1 MTVLEVKIAVA
12 KTNKYAVS
20 ESGDSVEI
28 TERPQGGVSVILA
41 DAQGSGKSA
50 RTNSK
55 LVVSKAAT
63 LISEGARDGAVARA
77 VHDMLYTLRDGRI
90 SATLIIASADF
101 ETQSVVISQN
111 AGPPIFVLQNGTAM
125 TLSSSEQPI
134 GVHRSMKPAICEF
147 PLELGLAIVGM
158 TDGVYHAGRARGTP
172 WTEDDLLELVKNHAD
187 HPEFLASVLLAEAV
201 RRDQQRPCDDMA
213 IFVLYVGEYE
223 AETKVRTMR
232 ATMPC

>member
-1 MTVLEVKIAVA
+1 MLEVKIAVA

-20 ESGDSVEI
+20 ESGDSLEI
-28 TERPQGGVSVILA
+28 TERPQGGVSVIMA

-77 VHDMLYTLRDGRI
+77 VHDMLYALRDGRI
-90 SATLIIASADF
+90 SATLVIASADF

-111 AGPPIFVLQNGTAM
+111 AGPPIFVVQGGTAM
-125 TLSSSEQPI
+125 TLSPSDQPI

-147 PLELGLAIVGM
+147 PLEQGLAIVGM
-158 TDGVYHAGRARGTP
+158 TDGVYHAGRAKGRP
-172 WTEDDLLELVKNHAD
+172 WADEEFVDFVKSNVD
-187 HPEFLASVLLAEAV
+187 HPEFLANALLAEAV
-201 RRDQQRPCDDMA
+201 RRDMQRPCDDMA
-213 IFVLYVGEYE
+213 VFVLRVGEYD

-232 ATMPC
+232 VTLQC

>member
-1 MTVLEVKIAVA
+1 MLEVKIAVA

-20 ESGDSVEI
+20 ESGDSLEI
-28 TERPQGGVSVILA
+28 TERPQGGVSVIMA

-77 VHDMLYTLRDGRI
+77 VHDMLYALRDGRI
-90 SATLIIASADF
+90 SATLVIASADF

-111 AGPPIFVLQNGTAM
+111 AGPPIFVVQGGTAM
-125 TLSSSEQPI
+125 TLSPSDQPI

-147 PLELGLAIVGM
+147 PLEQGLAIVGM
-158 TDGVYHAGRARGTP
+158 TDGVYHAGRVKGRP
-172 WTEDDLLELVKNHAD
+172 WADAEFVDFVKSNVD
-187 HPEFLASVLLAEAV
+187 HPEFLANALLAEAV
-201 RRDQQRPCDDMA
+201 RRDMQRPCDDMA
-213 IFVLYVGEYE
+213 VFVLRVGEYD

-232 ATMPC
+232 VTLQC